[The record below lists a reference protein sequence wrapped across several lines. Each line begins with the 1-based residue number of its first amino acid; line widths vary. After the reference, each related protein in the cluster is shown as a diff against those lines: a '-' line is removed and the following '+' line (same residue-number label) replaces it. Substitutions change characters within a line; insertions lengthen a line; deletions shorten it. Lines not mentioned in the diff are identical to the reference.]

1 MEQKRLLLAF
11 VVTAALL
18 FLWYGVFMPPS
29 RVAPSLP
36 PRPANPP
43 TQPPGPTPPV
53 TPPPPTPPP
62 EIPAVER
69 QTFTLDSAGLF
80 KADFDSRGA
89 TLTGLSIRFPSG
101 GEEWVRLSK
110 PSEKRG
116 GNFLIEGLERVW
128 AVDKRGSTEA
138 VFVTRQGGLQ
148 FRKTFSF
155 ASADRYVFK
164 VMLEIEN
171 VGDAAEERPV
181 RMQLFNGID
190 PDTAYRTETYLQGVA
205 GFKTIDRSGPATF
218 QVHAIGKAPLED
230 VKNPDRRLAG
240 VKNRYFAMLAIPQ
253 NPQQVSS
260 FKFHN
265 LSPEELKESSG
276 QQNMKVDLTVAPV
289 GYRPKEAARPFDM
302 EIYAGPI
309 RKAELAHTSE
319 NIGELLVYGGG
330 CFTFFG
336 LTHLMGTILLWVLNA
351 FESMLG
357 SYGVA
362 IVFTTIVM
370 RLCMFPLS
378 WRGQL
383 SMQRMQKLQPKLQ
396 LMRERYKHDPQRGA
410 QEQWKLFR
418 EHKVSPMGGCLP
430 MLIQLPIFLGM
441 YSVLDISVDLRHSPF
456 LWAHDLSEPD
466 RLVDFGRTVH
476 ILFFSLDAFNLLP
489 LIMTVA
495 WVLQSM
501 TMPKA
506 EDPNMRMQQKMM
518 TYMPI
523 LFGFLCYNLPSGLSW
538 YFFVNSTFA
547 LFEQKLIK
555 KWTLKRIAEEFP
567 GTAG

>member
-1 MEQKRLLLAF
+1 MLLAF

-29 RVAPSLP
+29 RVPPPAPTP
-36 PRPANPP
+36 QGNPSSK
-43 TQPPGPTPPV
+43 PPGAPPQATPL
-53 TPPPPTPPP
+53 PPTPPP

-69 QTFTLDSAGLF
+69 QTFTLDQAGLF

-89 TLTGLSIRFPSG
+89 TLAGLSIQFPADG
-101 GEEWVRLSK
+101 KEWVRLARSA
-110 PSEKRG
+110 EKRG
-116 GNFLIEGLERVW
+116 GDFLIEGLEHVW
-128 AVDKRGSTEA
+128 AVDKHDATEA
-138 VFVTRQGGLQ
+138 VFVTRKGGLQ
-148 FRKTFSF
+148 FRKSFSF

-171 VGDAAEERPV
+171 VGAAAEERSV
-181 RMQLFNGID
+181 RMQVFNGIE
-190 PDTAYRTETYLQGVA
+190 PDTSYRTETYLQGVA
-205 GFKTIDRSGPATF
+205 GFKTVDRSGPAAI
-218 QVHAIGKAPLED
+218 QVHTLGNAPPEE

-240 VKNRYFAMLAIPQ
+240 VKNRYFALLCIPR

-265 LSPEELKESSG
+265 LSPEELKESSDKG
-276 QQNMKVDLTVAPV
+276 NMKVDLTVASV
-289 GYRPKEAARPFDM
+289 AYRPNEAGRLFEM

-309 RKAELAHTSE
+309 RKAELAQASE
-319 NIGELLVYGGG
+319 NIGDLLVYGGG

-336 LTHLMGTILLWVLNA
+336 LTHLVGTILLWVLNA
-351 FESMLG
+351 FQSLLA
-357 SYGVA
+357 SYGVS
-362 IVFTTIVM
+362 IVFTTFVM

-383 SMQRMQKLQPKLQ
+383 SMQRMQKLQPKIQ
-396 LMRERYKHDPQRGA
+396 MMRDRYKHDPQRGA

-456 LWAHDLSEPD
+456 LWAKDLSEPD
-466 RLVDFGRTVH
+466 RLYDFGRTVH

-489 LIMTVA
+489 LVMTVA

-518 TYMPI
+518 TFMPI

-547 LFEQKLIK
+547 FFEQKLIK
-555 KWTLKRIAEEFP
+555 RMTTKRIAEEFP
-567 GTAG
+567 GTA